1 MSKKSPPALP
11 PAEDVETLAFE
22 QAFAELNEIVSK
34 LEDGDLPL
42 EQAMELHQR
51 GQKLSARC
59 AELLEKAE
67 LTLKALEPKS

>member
-1 MSKKSPPALP
+1 MSKKTSPAL
-11 PAEDVETLAFE
+11 AAADEIETLTFE

-34 LEDGDLPL
+34 LEDGELPL

-67 LTLKALEPKS
+67 LTLKVLEPK

>member
-1 MSKKSPPALP
+1 MSKKTSPAL
-11 PAEDVETLAFE
+11 AGADEIETLTFE

-34 LEDGDLPL
+34 LEDGELPL

-67 LTLKALEPKS
+67 LTLKVLEPK